1 MTNLPPPDPRS
12 SERNPLGFDELI
24 AILVA
29 FATIGAILFWSLSR
43 RYGGFDPLVGIL
55 VPPPTAP
62 AAPVAPVAP
71 VPPAA
76 APVPQVVPTPTPAPL
91 TPLPSPAPFAGRIP
105 AVIPF
110 PTRTPAPAQPVDFV
124 DVPENFWARPF
135 ITALAARGIVNGF
148 PGGYFRPDEPVTRAE
163 FAALLQ
169 AAFGQPPG
177 ESTVKYQDVPDEF
190 WGVPAINRATQTG
203 FLQGY
208 PDNTFRP
215 EQEIPRAQVL
225 VALVSGLNLAPP
237 ADSAQVLQTYKDAA
251 QIPNY
256 ATEKVAAATTAGLVV
271 NHPEP
276 NLLNPNVNATRAEVA
291 TMIYQA
297 LVQAER
303 VEPIQSQYIV
313 QQSQ

>member
-24 AILVA
+24 GILVA

-43 RYGGFDPLVGIL
+43 RYPGVDLTGIL
-55 VPPPTAP
+55 ARPPADPADP
-62 AAPVAPVAP
+62 AAPADP

-76 APVPQVVPTPTPAPL
+76 VSPVPQVVPTTTPAPL
-91 TPLPSPAPFAGRIP
+91 TPVPSPNPFAGRIP

-163 FAALLQ
+163 FSALLQ

-177 ESTVKYQDVPDEF
+177 ESTVKYQDVPDDF

-225 VALVSGLNLAPP
+225 VALASGLNLAPP

-276 NLLNPNVNATRAEVA
+276 SLLNPNVNATRAEVA

-297 LVQAER
+297 LVQAKR